1 MPIYEYR
8 CNHCGHRFERMQKMS
23 DPDPGCCPQCAEAG
37 EVTRLIS
44 AVGFRLKGG
53 GWYETDFKH
62 DKRHNVVES
71 GGEEK
76 QKTESGDSENG
87 SGSSAKSGSRPDAS
101 EKKKAPSKP
110 KSDGKAEV

>member
-8 CNHCGHRFERMQKMS
+8 CNPCGHRFERMQKMS
-23 DPDPGCCPQCAEAG
+23 DPDPDRCPQCTAAG

-71 GGEEK
+71 EGGEK
-76 QKTESGDSENG
+76 KKTESGNSENA
-87 SGSSAKSGSRPDAS
+87 SGAGAKPGSRPDAS
-101 EKKKAPSKP
+101 EKKKAPSESKP
-110 KSDGKAEV
+110 DGKAKV